1 MRPLLSIVQDVGL
14 HRVDSLKIDI
24 KGHEDAA
31 LVPFLQQAPEAYLPS
46 RIVIERA
53 SPAGDYPG
61 CAAEFERLGYKLIG
75 RTPNNSMYERKGWG
89 PFAGTS

>member
-31 LVPFLQQAPEAYLPS
+31 LVPFLQLAPEAYLPS

-75 RTPNNSMYERKGWG
+75 RTPNNSMYERKG
-89 PFAGTS
+89 